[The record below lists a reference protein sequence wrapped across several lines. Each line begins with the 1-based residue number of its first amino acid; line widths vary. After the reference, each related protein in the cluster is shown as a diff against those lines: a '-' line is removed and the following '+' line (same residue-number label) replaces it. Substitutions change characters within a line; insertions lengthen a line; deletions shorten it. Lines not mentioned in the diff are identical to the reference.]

1 MKKLIKLGA
10 LTMTA
15 GIFLAACGDTSD
27 TEIEE
32 PDTEMDT
39 ETETDMEDED

>member
-1 MKKLIKLGA
+1 MKKLMKLAA

-32 PDTEMDT
+32 PDTEM